1 MIEKIPHITVCI
13 CTYRRPQHLAK
24 LLDALDTAGC
34 NSLYSYSVVVVD
46 NDRER
51 SALPVVDEAR
61 ARELLQIEYRLVNEP
76 NIAEARN
83 AAVAASRGEY
93 IAFIDDDELPG
104 TGWLNRHLKNIEQYQ
119 ATASLGPVIPYFD
132 QTPPVWLIRGG
143 FCDRMRFPTGTE
155 LLWYRTRTGN
165 VLLDR
170 RRVLELDPPFD
181 ITFGSGGEDVVF
193 FRKLAEKGGN
203 FVWCDEAPVYE
214 LVPPERCRAVYFL
227 RRAFLQGAISSR
239 YHRGSF
245 TPVDR
250 LLIAAK
256 SLAAVLFHTISLP
269 VAVTRGFAGLLR
281 TLIKGTHHFSRLLV
295 AVGLYNLRKR
305 TIN

>member
-13 CTYRRPQHLAK
+13 CTYHRPQHLAM
-24 LLDALDTAGC
+24 LLDALETAGC
-34 NSLYSYSVVVVD
+34 DSMYSYSVVVVD
-46 NDRER
+46 NDREK
-51 SALPVVDEAR
+51 SALPVVDKTR
-61 ARELLQIEYRLVNEP
+61 ARELLEVEYCLVKEP

-104 TGWLNRHLKNIEQYQ
+104 TGWLNHHLKTIEQYQ
-119 ATASLGPVIPYFD
+119 AAASLGPVIPYFD

-143 FCDRMRFPTGTE
+143 FCDRMRYPTGTE
-155 LLWYRTRTGN
+155 LSWSRTRTGN
-165 VLLDR
+165 VFLDR

-193 FRKLAEKGGN
+193 FKKLAGRGEN

-214 LVPPERCRAVYFL
+214 LVPPERCRAGYYL

-239 YHRGSF
+239 YHRDSF

-256 SLAAVLFHTISLP
+256 SLAGVFFHTMSLP
-269 VAVTRGFAGLLR
+269 VALTRGFAGLLR
-281 TLIKGTHHFSRLLV
+281 TLIKGTHHFSRLLA